1 MGVKSHR
8 ALAGAEVSPVRAL
21 PSLTLRT
28 GVRRVGGVGF
38 RWPPLGGDRLSGIAV
53 QRCAQGATHR
63 FSCGV
68 APGDARASWAQPVIP
83 LGNTKPEFQ
92 AAALTWG
99 WPKWADLFSISSLTF
114 VLISPGSS
122 PSLPDLKKGRGRRCR
137 LPRAP
142 ERARLSSPV
151 QASPRLRAG
160 DWGSPKPRSKDAL
173 FVWNGL
179 LKTRTHTITKP
190 VWFREAV
197 RGSHDPV

>member
-1 MGVKSHR
+1 MASAGWRQALGNRCPAVRPGRDSPLQLRGGSGRR
-8 ALAGAEVSPVRAL
+8 A
-21 PSLTLRT
+21 
-28 GVRRVGGVGF
+28 RV
-38 RWPPLGGDRLSGIAV
+38 L
-53 QRCAQGATHR
+53 GAT
-63 FSCGV
+63 G
-68 APGDARASWAQPVIP
+68 IP
-83 LGNTKPEFQ
+83 PGNTKPEFQ